1 MLMAH
6 PAVLR
11 NLLEQYDALAS
22 LHADEGTAKVRQRM
36 HDVAYTLC
44 VCTGTRDVAAAVT
57 AARHQL
63 ARPDLSDD
71 SLPAS

>member
-1 MLMAH
+1 MSVSTTQGEA
-6 PAVLR
+6 P
-11 NLLEQYDALAS
+11 
-22 LHADEGTAKVRQRM
+22 
-36 HDVAYTLC
+36 YTLC